1 MGFIRRQLTLV
12 ADVTAE
18 NNCHAEAPSEGK
30 TAQLTKKPPINSS
43 FFMK

>member
-12 ADVTAE
+12 TDVTAE
-18 NNCHAEAPSEGK
+18 NNCHAEDSSEGK
-30 TAQLTKKPPINSS
+30 TALLEKKPPINAS